1 MTKVKVH
8 IDTKCYKE
16 KPKDFSTI
24 KPRLQSKDTIQEI
37 ELTELIK
44 KIKQGYSISPAIM
57 KNGISASNWTE
68 QSLFMVDIDNDNNDL
83 PLLKPS
89 KALEICKRN
98 NLHPI
103 CYYFSFSHSKTK
115 PKYRLVFLMNETI
128 TDTNTRNKIISS
140 LIDLFQQSDSKCN
153 NADRI
158 FLGTN
163 KEVVICDLKATIN
176 LEAINNISKTKHSI
190 TPHINEIPNGMR
202 NNNLFIKA
210 CKLKEQGM
218 IDSDISD
225 LIQKENI
232 YNCSPPLSSSEVD
245 TLVKSAIKHV
255 DMIPEYIIR
264 TFDKNTSLVKY
275 NVSSQLLAQYIR
287 ENANYFF
294 VKDNAAERTII
305 FWYSDG
311 VYKNIS
317 DDMLK
322 GFIKNFITFFN
333 INLYKS
339 SIVNEVY
346 KDLMTDLKFVSQDML
361 NSNENIINFK
371 NGIYDISKKK
381 LLPHT
386 PSIFSTIQ
394 IPCNWND
401 SSNISAPTFEAF
413 INRLTN
419 GNEGTKILLLQF
431 IGACISNI
439 KGYRFKK
446 ALFMVGDGDTGKSQ
460 LKSLTERLL
469 GKGNYTGIDLTEL
482 EERFGT
488 SMLYNKR
495 LAGSSD
501 MSFISIKE
509 LKQFKKLTGGDSIF
523 TEFKGYTGFDQVYNG
538 LLWFCCN
545 KLPKFSGDNG
555 LWVYDRIII
564 IKCKNVIPK
573 NEQDKHLLD
582 KMYEERESIVK
593 LALNEL
599 QKAID
604 NNFEFSISDEIK
616 QESILYKKDNSTV
629 ASFIKDCCTER
640 TDYKDG
646 CTTKRFY
653 DVYKEYCKDNN
664 SGYAKTQKEFK
675 EELMELSNLTEEKI
689 IKRTTINTF
698 YVPYTI
704 TPSTYKAYSSVYG
717 YNEYFH
723 RMKD

>member
-176 LEAINNISKTKHSI
+176 LEAINNIRKTKHSI
-190 TPHINEIPNGMR
+190 TPHLNEIPNGMR
-202 NNNLFIKA
+202 NNNLYIKA
-210 CKLKEQGM
+210 RKLKEQGM

-245 TLVKSAIKHV
+245 ALVKSAIKHV

-294 VKDNAAERTII
+294 FKDNAAERTII

-322 GFIKNFITFFN
+322 GF
-333 INLYKS
+333 
-339 SIVNEVY
+339 
-346 KDLMTDLKFVSQDML
+346 
-361 NSNENIINFK
+361 
-371 NGIYDISKKK
+371 
-381 LLPHT
+381 
-386 PSIFSTIQ
+386 
-394 IPCNWND
+394 
-401 SSNISAPTFEAF
+401 
-413 INRLTN
+413 
-419 GNEGTKILLLQF
+419 
-431 IGACISNI
+431 
-439 KGYRFKK
+439 
-446 ALFMVGDGDTGKSQ
+446 
-460 LKSLTERLL
+460 
-469 GKGNYTGIDLTEL
+469 
-482 EERFGT
+482 
-488 SMLYNKR
+488 
-495 LAGSSD
+495 
-501 MSFISIKE
+501 
-509 LKQFKKLTGGDSIF
+509 
-523 TEFKGYTGFDQVYNG
+523 
-538 LLWFCCN
+538 
-545 KLPKFSGDNG
+545 
-555 LWVYDRIII
+555 
-564 IKCKNVIPK
+564 
-573 NEQDKHLLD
+573 
-582 KMYEERESIVK
+582 
-593 LALNEL
+593 
-599 QKAID
+599 
-604 NNFEFSISDEIK
+604 
-616 QESILYKKDNSTV
+616 
-629 ASFIKDCCTER
+629 
-640 TDYKDG
+640 
-646 CTTKRFY
+646 
-653 DVYKEYCKDNN
+653 
-664 SGYAKTQKEFK
+664 
-675 EELMELSNLTEEKI
+675 
-689 IKRTTINTF
+689 
-698 YVPYTI
+698 
-704 TPSTYKAYSSVYG
+704 
-717 YNEYFH
+717 
-723 RMKD
+723 